1 MSINIKFSDYS
12 IDHIKDYVD
21 NKLFLKLKR
30 LNVDT
35 IKDLTELDVDFFKK
49 QRGVG
54 KNAVNLL
61 IQLKEYIV
69 KNEDRV
75 LKYVQDKTKII
86 TIPKEDSSSNFLL
99 HISSVVST
107 YCSFLK
113 KTEYQTVIE
122 KYYGISENK
131 KLDYKDLGALFNYS
145 AERVRQLRKKYLKE
159 IQIFFENGV
168 DEKKKIRINETLL
181 NIILKIK
188 EEFKNKGCIVLD
200 DFKEYV
206 KLNFNII
213 NADKYHNELYLLFD
227 IIGFTAYGKLETS
240 FTESSLL
247 STDLNTYKNFP
258 KIGEIAIDFLKNKC
272 IDVSDE
278 ELIIRIKKSVGIFD
292 NYQIINFLK
301 RLPEIEILDNNRFQI
316 KFHLLSRASD
326 KAYRVLSLKGEEM
339 YIDDIVNEIN
349 KEQSSHNLKLYN
361 RESLTLPG
369 DKRFKSFGKT
379 GFWTLKDDVKSTD
392 IIEKLIIKALY
403 RLNKPSSL
411 KEITKEVEKDRA
423 NVKENSIHILLS
435 KICYKTVNN
444 NYILKDWKSK
454 YPELE
459 IKEKRKSLKKRNP
472 PSYRINQLDNVVH
485 YLDKKAENKEY
496 ASKIIKDLEPL
507 NEKYTSQSFYK
518 LFENEN
524 YFQKIMENKSLIVK
538 LKREI

>member
-1 MSINIKFSDYS
+1 M
-12 IDHIKDYVD
+12 
-21 NKLFLKLKR
+21 
-30 LNVDT
+30 
-35 IKDLTELDVDFFKK
+35 
-49 QRGVG
+49 
-54 KNAVNLL
+54 
-61 IQLKEYIV
+61 
-69 KNEDRV
+69 
-75 LKYVQDKTKII
+75 
-86 TIPKEDSSSNFLL
+86 
-99 HISSVVST
+99 
-107 YCSFLK
+107 
-113 KTEYQTVIE
+113 
-122 KYYGISENK
+122 
-131 KLDYKDLGALFNYS
+131 
-145 AERVRQLRKKYLKE
+145 
-159 IQIFFENGV
+159 
-168 DEKKKIRINETLL
+168 
-181 NIILKIK
+181 
-188 EEFKNKGCIVLD
+188 
-200 DFKEYV
+200 
-206 KLNFNII
+206 
-213 NADKYHNELYLLFD
+213 
-227 IIGFTAYGKLETS
+227 
-240 FTESSLL
+240 
-247 STDLNTYKNFP
+247 
-258 KIGEIAIDFLKNKC
+258 
-272 IDVSDE
+272 
-278 ELIIRIKKSVGIFD
+278 
-292 NYQIINFLK
+292 
-301 RLPEIEILDNNRFQI
+301 PEIEILDNNRFQI